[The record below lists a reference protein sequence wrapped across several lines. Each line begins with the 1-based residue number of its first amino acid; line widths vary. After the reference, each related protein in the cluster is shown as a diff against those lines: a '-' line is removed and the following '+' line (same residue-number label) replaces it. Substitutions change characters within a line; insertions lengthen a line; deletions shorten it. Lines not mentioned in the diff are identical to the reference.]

1 MKIIK
6 ILGIRYKLTIVVLVI
21 SITGFVV
28 GCGSSER
35 EMLGDDDYEFTFVAD
50 AGSTPTVAVSDV
62 PFEEPTVEPTVEPT
76 EEPVIEE
83 VNLEFGETVIAAE
96 GERLTEVPLLVP
108 VSLRIGQKLSSP
120 SLLSGLGIEFL
131 EVIEDTRCPE
141 NTECSTVGRAT
152 VSVKV
157 GGHRSSLG
165 STTLTLEDGQVGPS
179 IKKLGKYSAVF
190 ISLEPFP
197 VEGED
202 IDLDDYVGTFAVID

>member
-28 GCGSSER
+28 GCGGSER
-35 EMLGDDDYEFTFVAD
+35 EMHGDDDYEFTFVAD

-76 EEPVIEE
+76 KEPVIEE

-131 EVIEDTRCPE
+131 EIIEDTRCPE
-141 NTECSTVGRAT
+141 NTECSTSGRAT

-202 IDLDDYVGTFAVID
+202 IDPADYVGTFAVIQ

>member
-62 PFEEPTVEPTVEPT
+62 PFEEPTVEPIVEPT

-83 VNLEFGETVIAAE
+83 VNLETISLAKDLYDTMIAA
-96 GERLTEVPLLVP
+96 
-108 VSLRIGQKLSSP
+108 
-120 SLLSGLGIEFL
+120 LGIGL
-131 EVIEDTRCPE
+131 AAP
-141 NTECSTVGRAT
+141 
-152 VSVKV
+152 
-157 GGHRSSLG
+157 
-165 STTLTLEDGQVGPS
+165 QVG
-179 IKKLGKYSAVF
+179 
-190 ISLEPFP
+190 ISKTLCIINNLFCLLITPTARCNF
-197 VEGED
+197 
-202 IDLDDYVGTFAVID
+202 

>member
-1 MKIIK
+1 MT
-6 ILGIRYKLTIVVLVI
+6 L
-21 SITGFVV
+21 
-28 GCGSSER
+28 SESH
-35 EMLGDDDYEFTFVAD
+35 EAYLETL
-50 AGSTPTVAVSDV
+50 
-62 PFEEPTVEPTVEPT
+62 EEPTVEPTAEPT

-108 VSLRIGQKLSSP
+108 VSIRIGQKLSSP

-131 EVIEDTRCPE
+131 EIIEDTRCPE
-141 NTECSTVGRAT
+141 NTECSTSGRAT

-202 IDLDDYVGTFAVID
+202 IDPADYVGTFAVIQ

>member
-120 SLLSGLGIEFL
+120 SLLSGLGMNFW
-131 EVIEDTRCPE
+131 R
-141 NTECSTVGRAT
+141 
-152 VSVKV
+152 
-157 GGHRSSLG
+157 
-165 STTLTLEDGQVGPS
+165 
-179 IKKLGKYSAVF
+179 
-190 ISLEPFP
+190 
-197 VEGED
+197 
-202 IDLDDYVGTFAVID
+202 